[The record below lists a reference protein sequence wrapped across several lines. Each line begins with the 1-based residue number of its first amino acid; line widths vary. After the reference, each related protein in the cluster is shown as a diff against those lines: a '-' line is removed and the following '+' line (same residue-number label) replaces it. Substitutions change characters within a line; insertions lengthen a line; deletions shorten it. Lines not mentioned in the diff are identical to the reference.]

1 MSKRERFGANVTRG
15 KMVALLLFGASL
27 VAFMVTALRA
37 EGRSSADELPLNAF
51 VPVVLADMGGTVHN
65 PTPTLQ
71 ATPTLSMT
79 LEASATPGMT
89 STATETATS
98 TATPT
103 LTSTTTETPT
113 ATPTETSTA
122 TPTATDTSTPT
133 EMPTETPTETP
144 TVSLEATATLTPT
157 GTPTNTPTATS
168 TPTVTPTLPPGE
180 ELLVFDWNKPVT
192 KADSGFAI
200 DNPPLANGNWTTP
213 INFAQG
219 TLYFRAE
226 IRNQP
231 VPQDRMRLGFC
242 FWQRIDKVDYE
253 NCNGEIVPG
262 VKGNV
267 VEWSVPVENM
277 WKKDGLLIKW
287 SQPRSRNGFA
297 VRNRQN
303 LPVSDKQG
311 WNWNGENPDHWYP
324 LDLRFTV
331 VVVEKGAGFS
341 GWDNYVGH
349 SR

>member
-15 KMVALLLFGASL
+15 KMVALLLFGSSL